1 MRTSSILVAAV
12 VLAWP
17 KPASAQFFTPLP
29 APADSKLV
37 VKEDYAY
44 SLFSSLTDRRALAVR
59 ALLADKPRL
68 QAAID
73 AFCGKRNKD
82 RQTECKEAL
91 DADSLIARGDI
102 VLPPRHVQYQE
113 NYARGLFKSIKHRDS
128 LAMKTVLKDKDTL
141 TARIQA
147 FCDTKK
153 DRASDCKTAL
163 VADTLMAHGT
173 VLPPMFHSR
182 RLPFALPFSKRDE
195 RNHAVL
201 QAYLDSSHVTT
212 SLAVLN
218 QFAANVSNKTA
229 YVTTDV
235 ISGSTL
241 GTLFS
246 IQYAAVVVKDSNQV
260 PDRRHAV
267 EDNTATT
274 MRMINNGGTVTARI
288 LYPFWSNGGTN
299 IQQAFSMY
307 GQVGVVGPTGNSD
320 SLRLSGSL
328 VFELMNGIAIRSL
341 GGADVNGELIIG
353 LRGGLALS
361 EDELIAST
369 KRHRLPFAQLGV
381 GLRQSGT
388 LGLSLLYTYLGHN
401 TVFRPYYPK
410 FLVNFTALR

>member
-1 MRTSSILVAAV
+1 MRTSSILLAAV
-12 VLAWP
+12 VLAWS
-17 KPASAQFFTPLP
+17 KPADAQFFTPLP
-29 APADSKLV
+29 APVDKNIV
-37 VKEDYAY
+37 EKEDYAY
-44 SLFSSLTDRRALAVR
+44 SLFSSLTDRRALAVE
-59 ALLADKPRL
+59 ALLADKPKL

-73 AFCGKRNKD
+73 AYCEKRSKD
-82 RQTECKEAL
+82 RQAECKQVL
-91 DADSLIARGDI
+91 DADGLIARGDI
-102 VLPPRHVQYQE
+102 VLPPDHPKYKE
-113 NYARGLFKSIKHRDS
+113 NYAKGLFKSIKHRDS
-128 LAMKTVLKDKDTL
+128 LAVKWVLADHVKLKD
-141 TARIQA
+141 RIKA
-147 FCDTKK
+147 FCDSRK
-153 DRASDCKTAL
+153 DHESDCQAALDADAL
-163 VADTLMAHGT
+163 VARGT

-182 RLPFALPFSKRDE
+182 ALPFALPFSKRDE

-307 GQVGVVGPTGNSD
+307 GQVGVVGPTGNTD
-320 SLRLSGSL
+320 SLRLSGSAVL
-328 VFELMNGIAIRSL
+328 ELMNGIAIRSL

-353 LRGGLALS
+353 LRGGLAAS
-361 EDELIAST
+361 EHEFIPGTGD
-369 KRHRLPFAQLGV
+369 HWLPFGQLGI

-388 LGLSLLYTYLGHN
+388 LGLSLLYTLVGN
-401 TVFRPYYPK
+401 KSVFRPYYPK